1 MGSNEKSF
9 IARLGSV
16 PHEPDAMREYRQI
29 RLRMLAF
36 YLLCLLAGTWVLNA
50 LLNALFFSRF
60 AAGQVDSPRSL
71 VHLGL
76 ACLTAGLWGSLR
88 QGTWSNALLS
98 WVEAIA
104 AGMVSFGFALM
115 IILGDAR
122 LRSDMVMSMALSHL
136 LVLRAALLPST
147 PQRTIL
153 LGAFAES
160 FVIVAAYVL
169 HRNGSGTESTIG
181 PFSAAAAMSVWALL
195 TLATTGII
203 SSAIYGLTQ
212 RVREAMTLGQYSL
225 EKKIGEGGMG
235 VVYRARHALLR
246 RPTAIKLMASAN
258 ASEAQL
264 ARFAREVQ
272 TTARLS
278 HANIVSVYDFGR
290 SATGAFYYAMEYV
303 DGIDL
308 EHLVLRDGPQ
318 APGRVLRILIQ
329 AADALAE
336 AHAAGL
342 VHRDIKPSNMILTP
356 HARSGEQIKLVDF
369 GLVKEVEAGRETLA
383 SDVFSV
389 KGTPLYMAPETITQA
404 TPVDARTDLYSLGAV
419 GYFLLTGAPVFD
431 AKTVVEVCA
440 NHVYTPVVPAS
451 TRLGRPLPAEL
462 DRILLDCLAKS
473 PANRPRSAQALLDRL
488 ERLHDCNDFSASAAA
503 DWWSQRAPQIRTA
516 ISEDQAFSSAPVKR
530 IRIDPA
536 ARS

>member
-1 MGSNEKSF
+1 MSNLANTFLS
-9 IARLGSV
+9 RLGSI
-16 PHEPDAMREYRQI
+16 PHEPDAIREFRQT

-50 LLNALFFSRF
+50 LLNALFFSQF
-60 AAGQVDSPRSL
+60 VAGQIYSTRSL
-71 VHLGL
+71 VHLALAGSGGL
-76 ACLTAGLWGSLR
+76 LWALLR
-88 QGTWSNALLS
+88 RGAWSNTLLS

-104 AGMVSFGFALM
+104 AGWVSFGFALM
-115 IILGDAR
+115 ITLGDAR
-122 LRSDMVMSMALSHL
+122 LRSDMVMSMALGHL

-147 PQRTIL
+147 PRRTVL
-153 LGAFAES
+153 LGAFAEL
-160 FVIVAAYVL
+160 FVIVAAYLL
-169 HRNGSGTESTIG
+169 HRNCSAQNAAIR
-181 PFSAAAAMSVWALL
+181 PFSAAAAMTVWAML

-203 SSAIYGLTQ
+203 SSAIYGLTE
-212 RVREAMTLGQYSL
+212 RVREALTLGQYSL
-225 EKKIGEGGMG
+225 EKKIGQGGMG

-246 RPTAIKLMASAN
+246 RPTAIKLMATAN
-258 ASEAQL
+258 ATETQL
-264 ARFAREVQ
+264 ARFTREVQ
-272 TTARLS
+272 ATARLS

-290 SATGAFYYAMEYV
+290 SASGAFYYAMEYV

-308 EHLVLRDGPQ
+308 ERLVLQDGPQ
-318 APGRVLRILIQ
+318 APERVLRILLQ

-369 GLVKEVEAGRETLA
+369 GLVKEVEAGKETLA
-383 SDVFSV
+383 SDLFAV
-389 KGTPLYMAPETITQA
+389 KGTPLYMAPETITQS

-419 GYFLLTGAPVFD
+419 AYFLLTGAPIFD

-440 NHVYTPVVPAS
+440 HHVYTPAIAPS
-451 TRLGRPLPAEL
+451 TRLGRPISPEL
-462 DRILLDCLAKS
+462 ERIVLDCLAKS
-473 PANRPRSAQALLDRL
+473 PTDRPGSADELRGRL
-488 ERLHDCNDFSASAAA
+488 GRVTDCTEFSTQGAAR
-503 DWWSQRAPQIRTA
+503 WWTERAPHIRDILA
-516 ISEDQAFSSAPVKR
+516 AEESSGSTPVKR

>member
-1 MGSNEKSF
+1 
-9 IARLGSV
+9 
-16 PHEPDAMREYRQI
+16 MREYRQT
-29 RLRMLAF
+29 RLRMLAV

-50 LLNALFFSRF
+50 LLNALFFSGF
-60 AAGQVDSPRSL
+60 AGGQVHSSRSL
-71 VHLGL
+71 VHLAL
-76 ACLTAGLWGSLR
+76 VCLTASLWWLLRRGS
-88 QGTWSNALLS
+88 WSNALLS
-98 WVEAIA
+98 WVEVVA
-104 AGMVSFGFALM
+104 AGLVSFGFALM
-115 IILGDAR
+115 ITLGDAR
-122 LRSDMVMSMALSHL
+122 LRSDMVLSMALSHL

-147 PQRTIL
+147 PQRTVA
-153 LGAFAES
+153 LGAFAELFIIS
-160 FVIVAAYVL
+160 AAYVL
-169 HRNGSGTESTIG
+169 HRNGSGKEVSIG
-181 PFSAAAAMSVWALL
+181 PFSAAAAMTVWALL

-225 EKKIGEGGMG
+225 ETKIGEGGMG

-246 RPTAIKLMASAN
+246 RPTAIKLMATAN

-264 ARFAREVQ
+264 ARFSREVQ

-318 APGRVLRILIQ
+318 VPGRVLRILRQ
-329 AADALAE
+329 ATDALAE

-356 HARSGEQIKLVDF
+356 HGRHGEQIKLVDF
-369 GLVKEVEAGRETLA
+369 GLVKEVATGRETLA
-383 SDVFSV
+383 SDVFAV

-404 TPVDARTDLYSLGAV
+404 APVDARTDLYSLGAV

-440 NHVYTPVVPAS
+440 NHVYSPVVPAS
-451 TRLGRPLPAEL
+451 TRLGRTVPPDLE
-462 DRILLDCLAKS
+462 RILLDCLAKS
-473 PANRPRSAQALLDRL
+473 PANRPRSAQELLERLDRL
-488 ERLHDCNDFSASAAA
+488 SDCDDFPASAAS
-503 DWWSQRAPQIRTA
+503 DWWEQRAPQIREA
-516 ISEDQAFSSAPVKR
+516 IAEEQAFPSAPVKR
-530 IRIDPA
+530 FRIDPA